1 MGAQG
6 DRENRPLIDWGVAT
20 QALQGETRSGDLHVV
35 ESFFGGVL
43 VAALDGL
50 GHGEEAEA
58 ASTAAAAILSS
69 HAREPV
75 TTLVERCHEALRST
89 RGVAM
94 SLASFVASRH
104 TMTWLGVGN
113 VEASLFRSDTSAG
126 RRESLP
132 LRGGVVGFRLPALVA
147 STVSVGP
154 GDTLILATDGV
165 SGDFATGLRLFEP
178 PERIA
183 ESILARF
190 AHGRDDALALVARY
204 WGEAA

>member
-1 MGAQG
+1 MGTQG
-6 DRENRPLIDWGVAT
+6 DREHRSLIDWGVAT
-20 QALQGETRSGDLHVV
+20 RALPGETRSGDLHVV
-35 ESFFGGVL
+35 ESFTGGAL

-50 GHGEEAEA
+50 GHGEEAAE
-58 ASTAAAAILSS
+58 ASTAAATILSS
-69 HAREPV
+69 HAREPL

-94 SLASFVASRH
+94 SIASFVASRH

-113 VEASLFRSDTSAG
+113 VEAALFRGDTNAG

-132 LRGGVVGFRLPALVA
+132 LRGGVVGFRLPALVP
-147 STVSVGP
+147 STVSVAP

-165 SGDFATGLRLFEP
+165 SGDFPMGVKLFET

-183 ESILARF
+183 ESILDRF

>member
-1 MGAQG
+1 MGTQG

-20 QALQGETRSGDLHVV
+20 QALAGEARSGDLHVV
-35 ESFFGGVL
+35 ESFSGGVL

-58 ASTAAAAILSS
+58 ASTAAATILSS

-94 SLASFVASRH
+94 SVASFVASRH

-132 LRGGVVGFRLPALVA
+132 LRGGVVGFRLPALVP
-147 STVSVGP
+147 STVSVAP

-165 SGDFATGLRLFEP
+165 SVDFATGLRLFEP
-178 PERIA
+178 PEQIA

-190 AHGRDDALALVARY
+190 THGRDDALALVARY